1 MDDQRVSAHADF
13 CSLKWW
19 SLQINNHTYNM
30 LLDRSSARDRAL
42 IRCLTDR
49 HANSWLQPCPTENL
63 GLRLIPAEYT
73 VLSKLHLGVPLFPSD
88 SAADCA
94 GCGEPADIFGDHFL
108 CCQKG
113 GLIQRHTAIASQFW
127 RICTAAGIQARPEVA
142 LDNRTRPADL
152 LLSHWQ
158 GGGPCAVDVAV
169 VHPLHTHLRSQGRL
183 RSHCWDG
190 ACQVRQVRRRM
201 P

>member
-1 MDDQRVSAHADF
+1 MRLTPSAEEVDQVFLPLSMSGFGLRRSFHLCHAAYLTAKLNFCFNGAPVLQLPDGFWQQAFSDLRSTISGFQPTAPPSTAQALQWMSSADTAANTHADF

-49 HANSWLQPCPTENL
+49 HANSWLQPCSTENL

-88 SAADCA
+88 SVVVVVVNRC
-94 GCGEPADIFGDHFL
+94 F
-108 CCQKG
+108 
-113 GLIQRHTAIASQFW
+113 LIQTSAASTA
-127 RICTAAGIQARPEVA
+127 QA
-142 LDNRTRPADL
+142 L
-152 LLSHWQ
+152 WF
-158 GGGPCAVDVAV
+158 
-169 VHPLHTHLRSQGRL
+169 
-183 RSHCWDG
+183 
-190 ACQVRQVRRRM
+190 
-201 P
+201 